1 MLDPVPIPGLDF
13 GFQKI
18 EEAWALLRALHSWR
32 DECAWTPP
40 AAWETD
46 LEGLVWFQDPGRRVG
61 EVIWRLQSR
70 GLALGTCGSEHG
82 QAMEDCCFLPQL
94 LPIPGLIFSLL

>member
-18 EEAWALLRALHSWR
+18 ERRPGLCSVLCTPWR

-40 AAWETD
+40 AAWETGPAS
-46 LEGLVWFQDPGRRVG
+46 GLG
-61 EVIWRLQSR
+61 SR
-70 GLALGTCGSEHG
+70 TLAPCG
-82 QAMEDCCFLPQL
+82 
-94 LPIPGLIFSLL
+94 